1 MGSGNLSEKIR
12 TYNWPDSRVTD
23 HRLGLTLYEIDKMLD
38 GTHLLTII
46 ETFLEK
52 EKIERIDNILKK
64 LH

>member
-52 EKIERIDNILKK
+52 EKNERIDNILKK